1 MPPFS
6 FVAGNSVAGQVS
18 LVVAITGHRDLDPAH
33 TSWYRE
39 RIGHIFGEL
48 RRRYPETPLLLM
60 SGLAEG
66 ADRIAVRAALD
77 RDIPFIAVLPMPEDL
92 YRCDF
97 VTEASDNEFVE
108 LRAQALRCLTL
119 PLIPATEAGS
129 EAGSDAAQQSAR
141 NAQYQALARFFVQY
155 SQILI
160 AIWDR
165 DRTERKPGGT
175 ADVVMMKLRQGSS
188 QSRHLSFSPLN
199 TDGSGPVY
207 ILAGHRLGAAGSEPP
222 ALACSV
228 EFPDGVDPA
237 VYESSY
243 SLLNRFNGD
252 IRRLEGRISAGAE
265 VSGQDLMEGREPIDL
280 SEAMKWVASVY
291 ARADRLAIWF
301 NRQSLLLLQAVFVLI
316 AVSGISIS
324 LMHALDT
331 SAWVLAVYYGG
342 YAAAVALIAWQHATG
357 RQSRHEDYRSLAEA
371 LRVQFFWMAAGVRDL
386 AADKYLRKQ
395 ADEMIWIRDA
405 LSECAL
411 FPNALGLASPE
422 AREASG
428 GFDFAREWVR
438 GQKQYFGRR
447 ALVLESRQRAFRWFA
462 LTASAVGVIAPLARL
477 LSLPA
482 AYDHGSR
489 AAAFI
494 SLVLA
499 GLAWDYIE
507 RRGFMQEARQY
518 TRMFALFRDAERDL
532 SRFVQNMN
540 FVSSEEIIRELGCEA
555 LAENG
560 DWLAMHRERKLSVD
574 MPVG

>member
-6 FVAGNSVAGQVS
+6 SVAGQVS
-18 LVVAITGHRDLDPAH
+18 LVIAITGHRDLDPVH
-33 TSWYRE
+33 TSWYRK
-39 RIGHIFGEL
+39 RIGQIFCDL
-48 RRRYPETPLLLM
+48 RTRYPETPLLLM

-66 ADRIAVRAALD
+66 ADRIAVRAAID
-77 RDIPFIAVLPMPEDL
+77 HGIPFIAVLPMPEEH
-92 YRCDF
+92 YRSDF
-97 VTEASDNEFVE
+97 VTEASDSEFVE
-108 LRAQALRCLTL
+108 LRELASRSLTL
-119 PLIPATEAGS
+119 PLISVDTNSADTAVRE
-129 EAGSDAAQQSAR
+129 SAR

-175 ADVVMMKLRQGSS
+175 ADLVMMKLRQGSS
-188 QSRHLSFSPLN
+188 RSRHLSSSPLN

-207 ILAGHRLGAAGSEPP
+207 ILAGHRLGALGAEPP
-222 ALACSV
+222 ALACSI
-228 EFPDGVDPA
+228 EYPDGVDPA

-243 SLLNRFNGD
+243 SLLDRFNGD
-252 IRRLEGRISAGAE
+252 IRRLEGRISGDAE

-301 NRQSLLLLQAVFVLI
+301 NRQSLLLMQAVFVLI

-324 LMHALDT
+324 LIHAMDT
-331 SAWVLAVYYGG
+331 SAWVLIVYYGG
-342 YAAAVALIAWQHATG
+342 YAAAIGLIVWQHMTG

-371 LRVQFFWMAAGVRDL
+371 LRVQFFWMAAGLTDL

-411 FPNALGLASPE
+411 YPNTLGLTASR
-422 AREASG
+422 ASEASG
-428 GFDFAREWVR
+428 GFDFAREWVK
-438 GQKQYFGRR
+438 GQKKYFGNR
-447 ALVLESRQRAFRWFA
+447 ARILESRQRAFRYFA
-462 LTASAVGVIAPLARL
+462 LTASAVGVIAPLAKLLRL
-477 LSLPA
+477 PLD
-482 AYDHGSR
+482 YDHASR

-532 SRFVQNMN
+532 GRFVQNMN

-574 MPVG
+574 LPMG